1 MGLLL
6 FKAGIQDGIR
16 YGSPSCARGGK
27 SMNAKR
33 HKKFTGRPDNGSD
46 RTMFI
51 INEFYTGTK
60 TLKEKLLNIMITKIN
75 DEGKG
80 KRAV

>member
-1 MGLLL
+1 M
-6 FKAGIQDGIR
+6 
-16 YGSPSCARGGK
+16 ARGGE
-27 SMNAKR
+27 SMNVKR
-33 HKKFTGRPDNGSD
+33 NKKFTGRPDNGGNK
-46 RTMFI
+46 TMFI

-60 TLKEKLLNIMITKIN
+60 TLKEKLLNIMIAKIN